1 MKLNV
6 GLKWMA
12 YVLYTGSAIE
22 KEIRMLISLTF
33 PYTIY
38 TNYRIFEMLE
48 MTPYFQACLISNE
61 PEHWKDLL

>member
-12 YVLYTGSAIE
+12 YVVYTGSATE
-22 KEIRMLISLTF
+22 KGIRMLIGLTF

-38 TNYRIFEMLE
+38 TNYRMFEMLE
-48 MTPYFQACLISNE
+48 MTPDFHACLISNE
-61 PEHWKDLL
+61 LKHWK